1 MVSPVF
7 GVPSQAVSRKAKGP
21 PSLELFKIH
30 TDHIYLLPVS
40 HFDLKYFKIKY
51 SKSMIRHRFFSLRQ
65 WFCGAVLVCGLL
77 GPPLQARPVVVL
89 DPGHGGSDSGA
100 YWGGVREKKLTLS
113 IAQRV
118 ESVLQRRGI
127 RTAMT
132 RRSDRFVSL
141 QSRAAVA
148 NGYRSAVLVSI
159 HCNADPKRR
168 ARGIETFYT
177 GTAGYRLACQIH
189 KRIDRCTLC
198 PNRGVK
204 RRGLTVL
211 SNTRGAAALVECG
224 FMSSPSERR
233 LLSSASYQQKLA
245 QAIADGITASLR

>member
-1 MVSPVF
+1 MVSPAF
-7 GVPSQAVSRKAKGP
+7 GVPSRAVSRKTG
-21 PSLELFKIH
+21 SLLCLGLPKIH

-189 KRIDRCTLC
+189 KRIDWCTLC
-198 PNRGVK
+198 PNRGLK

>member
-1 MVSPVF
+1 MV
-7 GVPSQAVSRKAKGP
+7 
-21 PSLELFKIH
+21 
-30 TDHIYLLPVS
+30 
-40 HFDLKYFKIKY
+40 
-51 SKSMIRHRFFSLRQ
+51 RHRSSSLRQ
-65 WFCGAVLVCGLL
+65 WLCRAVLVCGLL
-77 GPPLQARPVVVL
+77 GQPAEARPVVVL
-89 DPGHGGSDSGA
+89 DPGHGGSDAGA
-100 YWGGVREKKLTLS
+100 CWGGVREKKLTLM

-118 ESVLQRRGI
+118 ESVLRRRGI

-141 QSRAAVA
+141 QSRAALA

-159 HCNADPKRR
+159 HCNADPKHR

-189 KRIDRCTLC
+189 KRIDRCTSC

-224 FMSSPSERR
+224 FMTSPSERR